1 MVKFTNKAFMKF
13 DTCCMYC
20 CSGEITKAQPRRMTK
35 SIWKKYIDQ
44 NNSKEHIFI
53 DYFIYQCI

>member
-1 MVKFTNKAFMKF
+1 MVKFTNEVFMKF

-35 SIWKKYIDQ
+35 SRRMEEIYR
-44 NNSKEHIFI
+44 SK
-53 DYFIYQCI
+53 